1 MIKLVWMIDDSGIDL
16 YLQKALMQKQGID
29 ADFDRFYTVQE
40 AMLEMVQLLEEKKQ
54 LPDLILLDIQMPGLN
69 GFDFLKQYEE
79 IVPQLSE
86 RPLLFVLSSS
96 VHQEDLRRV
105 KAHPLVDG
113 LLKKPLEVKVL
124 QSQLALKTTS

>member
-29 ADFDRFYTVQE
+29 AEFDRFYTVQE
-40 AMLEMVQLLEEKKQ
+40 AMLEMNQLLEDQKK

-69 GFDFLKQYEE
+69 GFDFLQQYEDL
-79 IVPQLSE
+79 VHRMAE

-105 KAHPLVDG
+105 QAHPLVDG

-124 QSQLALKTTS
+124 QAQLELKTTS

>member
-29 ADFDRFYTVQE
+29 AEFDRFYTVQE
-40 AMLEMVQLLEEKKQ
+40 AMLEMNQLLKDQKK

-69 GFDFLKQYEE
+69 GFDFLQQYEDL
-79 IVPQLSE
+79 VHRMAE

-105 KAHPLVDG
+105 QAHPLVDG

-124 QSQLALKTTS
+124 QAQLELKTTS